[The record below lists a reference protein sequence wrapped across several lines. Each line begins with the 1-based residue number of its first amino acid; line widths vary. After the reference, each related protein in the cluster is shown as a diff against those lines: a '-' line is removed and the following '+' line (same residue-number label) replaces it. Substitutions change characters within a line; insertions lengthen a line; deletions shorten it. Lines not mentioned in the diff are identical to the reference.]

1 MNMNN
6 HLTQSTA
13 AENLVGFSTAQPSL
27 FKRNTLEPIADL
39 KLLIKDYTA
48 IAKNALTM
56 LINLTDDE
64 EIIKTCVDD
73 EVFLEN
79 LLKRVTVRTPSYDES
94 AYQKC
99 LCHTATDKK
108 FRTLRM
114 PTATSTACFWPIWQ
128 SLTLSPNS

>member
-1 MNMNN
+1 VNN
-6 HLTQSTA
+6 HLTTTTA
-13 AENLVGFSTAQPSL
+13 AENLVGFSTAQPTL

-64 EIIKTCVDD
+64 EIVKTCIDD

-79 LLKRVTVRTPSYDES
+79 LLKRVTVRTPSYDKS
-94 AYQKC
+94 
-99 LCHTATDKK
+99 
-108 FRTLRM
+108 
-114 PTATSTACFWPIWQ
+114 
-128 SLTLSPNS
+128 SLGNALSHSH

>member
-1 MNMNN
+1 MIFDIPNDC
-6 HLTQSTA
+6 LTRYTA

-73 EVFLEN
+73 EVFLEA
-79 LLKRVTVRTPSYDES
+79 LLKRVTVRYS
-94 AYQKC
+94 AVHR
-99 LCHTATDKK
+99 LS
-108 FRTLRM
+108 RTLRH
-114 PTATSTACFWPIWQ
+114 TGR
-128 SLTLSPNS
+128 

>member
-6 HLTQSTA
+6 HLTELTA
-13 AENLVGFSTAQPSL
+13 AENLVGYSTAQPSL
-27 FKRNTLEPIADL
+27 FKRNTLEPVADL

-79 LLKRVTVRTPSYDES
+79 LLKRVTVRQLES
-94 AYQKC
+94 VC
-99 LCHTATDKK
+99 FRSHFATQPLT
-108 FRTLRM
+108 RNTGPQGRQLQPTLH
-114 PTATSTACFWPIWQ
+114 ASSQFGKI
-128 SLTLSPNS
+128 

>member
-1 MNMNN
+1 MGDY
-6 HLTQSTA
+6 LILLTA

-56 LINLTDDE
+56 LINLTDDQE
-64 EIIKTCVDD
+64 VVKTCVND

-94 AYQKC
+94 LLGNA
-99 LCHTATDKK
+99 LPH
-108 FRTLRM
+108 
-114 PTATSTACFWPIWQ
+114 SH
-128 SLTLSPNS
+128 

>member
-1 MNMNN
+1 MGN
-6 HLTQSTA
+6 HLTAWTA

-64 EIIKTCVDD
+64 EIVKTCIDD

-94 AYQKC
+94 LLGDA
-99 LCHTATDKK
+99 LPH
-108 FRTLRM
+108 
-114 PTATSTACFWPIWQ
+114 SH
-128 SLTLSPNS
+128 